1 MERLESALT
10 PPTITKKLDPINEK
24 IIGVIDSIK
33 SIEYISGNK
42 PETIN
47 EKSKALFKDNLELGL
62 TSISDLIEIL
72 SKFEDEFGEVAHKG
86 FSLVYDLYSY
96 YTSIYKSNMERLES
110 ALTPPTITKKLAPL
124 NEKINK
130 VIDLFNS
137 DDKNLKIHN
146 GLKFDESGTPIYKN
160 QEIPKIKNLTSSMYN
175 IN

>member
-1 MERLESALT
+1 M
-10 PPTITKKLDPINEK
+10 PKLPKN
-24 IIGVIDSIK
+24 
-33 SIEYISGNK
+33 Y
-42 PETIN
+42 
-47 EKSKALFKDNLELGL
+47 LELGL
-62 TSISDLIEIL
+62 TSISNLINVFSE
-72 SKFEDEFGEVAHKG
+72 SKNEFGWAARKG
-86 FSLVYDLYSY
+86 FFLVYALYDHY
-96 YTSIYKSNMERLES
+96 ILIYKSNMERLES

-146 GLKFDESGTPIYKN
+146 GLKFNESGTPIYKN

>member
-1 MERLESALT
+1 M
-10 PPTITKKLDPINEK
+10 
-24 IIGVIDSIK
+24 
-33 SIEYISGNK
+33 
-42 PETIN
+42 N
-47 EKSKALFKDNLELGL
+47 EKSKTLFKDNLELGL
-62 TSISDLIEIL
+62 TSISNLINVFSE
-72 SKFEDEFGEVAHKG
+72 SKNEFGEVAHKG

-110 ALTPPTITKKLAPL
+110 ALTPTTITKKLDPL

-130 VIDLFNS
+130 VIDLVNS

-160 QEIPKIKNLTSSMYN
+160 QEISKIKNLTSSMYN